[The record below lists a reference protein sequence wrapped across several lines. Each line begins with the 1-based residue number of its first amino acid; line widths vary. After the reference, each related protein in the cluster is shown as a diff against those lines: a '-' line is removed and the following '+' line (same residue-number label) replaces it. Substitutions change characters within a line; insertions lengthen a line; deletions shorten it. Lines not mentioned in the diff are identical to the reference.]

1 MIVCVFDHVQWKF
14 VRNDGLTRGYQ
25 ALEGSDDEFWLAAR
39 PNGYQHTG
47 VFADEGGGVALLRW
61 SRSLQQSPVHPRV
74 CRGLTPPPSC
84 KVFGMWNL
92 TDHLSS
98 YAVRAPP
105 RRRGISDCHPSERR
119 AENK

>member
-47 VFADEGGGVALLRW
+47 LFNE
-61 SRSLQQSPVHPRV
+61 
-74 CRGLTPPPSC
+74 
-84 KVFGMWNL
+84 WNIS
-92 TDHLSS
+92 DH
-98 YAVRAPP
+98 
-105 RRRGISDCHPSERR
+105 RRPARGI
-119 AENK
+119 